1 MRLGRSWVF
10 GLAAGMTLA
19 TEAAAQPLGA
29 DSEPIGTNSYAIDLS
44 QGVVLASTRVL
55 GLAGAFVAMAEGAD
69 GDTQNP
75 AAPAVRGPFSFANAD
90 YEGGGGLTFPGSLG
104 RAGDFF
110 NSGQRTRITTGN
122 DLYVSINAQ
131 FNLQIDDWG
140 FAATADLQ
148 QYSLR
153 RRNAPDPT
161 DPANELTGQIMLNHL
176 QAARSFFD
184 GQLVLGVGARLP
196 TLNVTTRP
204 TPFSEGQN
212 VFVTTGAGVETGL
225 VWKPNHERIR
235 FGAAFR
241 SAVSAEATP
250 NSGNSIIG
258 SGDNVLYLPE
268 RVSLPWDFSFGTAV
282 QLGKRPLN
290 ERWVNPN
297 DVLDSMRRYLRF
309 RARERERKTQL
320 ELERGRREG
329 RNLEALEAALRANDA
344 IELELDR
351 ATLERAEEQ
360 VAKKLYERTARQSRF
375 HLLLVSSFVMTGPV
389 EDGVG
394 IESFLNRRVQRS
406 GQHLTL
412 SPRLAV
418 ELEPVPHWIQAR
430 AGFYFEPT
438 RFEKNADLTPSRG
451 RSHATLG
458 VDLKL
463 VKWDLFGTFPEH
475 NWFRLGTALDV
486 AREYFNWGLAV
497 GVWH

>member
-1 MRLGRSWVF
+1 MRPGRSWVF
-10 GLAAGMTLA
+10 GLAAGITLA
-19 TEAAAQPLGA
+19 AEAAAQPLGA

-44 QGVVLASTRVL
+44 QGVVLASSRVL

-75 AAPAVRGPFSFANAD
+75 AASAVRGPFSFANAD

-122 DLYVSINAQ
+122 ALYVSINAQ
-131 FNLQIDDWG
+131 FNLQVDQWG

-153 RRNAPDPT
+153 RRNAPDAT
-161 DPANELTGQIMLNHL
+161 DPANELTGQIMINHL
-176 QAARSFFD
+176 QVARSFFD
-184 GQLVLGVGARLP
+184 GQLAIGGGVRLP
-196 TLNVTTRP
+196 TLNVTTRQ

-212 VFVTTGAGVETGL
+212 VFVTTGAGAETGL
-225 VWKPNHERIR
+225 IWKPNNERIR
-235 FGAAFR
+235 VGAAFR

-258 SGDNVLYLPE
+258 SGENVLYLPE
-268 RVSLPWDFSFGTAV
+268 RVSLPWDLSFGTAL

-290 ERWVNPN
+290 ERWINPN
-297 DVLDSMRRYLRF
+297 EVLEPTRRYLRF
-309 RARERERKTQL
+309 RARERERNTRA

-329 RNLEALEAALRANDA
+329 RDLEALEAALRANDA

-351 ATLERAEEQ
+351 TTLERAKKY
-360 VAKKLYERTARQSRF
+360 VAKKLYERSARQSRF
-375 HLLLVSSFVMTGPV
+375 HLLLVSSLVMTGPV
-389 EDGVG
+389 KDGVG

-406 GQHLTL
+406 GQRSTL
-412 SPRLAV
+412 SPRLAF
-418 ELEPVPHWIQAR
+418 ELEPIPNWMQAR
-430 AGFYFEPT
+430 AGFYFEPS
-438 RFEKNADLTPSRG
+438 RFERNADLTPSRG
-451 RSHATLG
+451 RSHATAG
-458 VDLKL
+458 VDFKVL
-463 VKWDLFGTFPEH
+463 KWDLFGTFPEH
-475 NWFRLGTALDV
+475 NWFRISSALDL